1 MLHMFPVYYYKALFR
16 MTYLQVLQRLSK
28 IYKTSVYKSGQK

>member
-1 MLHMFPVYYYKALFR
+1 MSENVPKIDLKVKIIIRKALFR

-28 IYKTSVYKSGQK
+28 FLIN